1 MFLEGVSTPF
11 SSATIMCTPN
21 GVEASINILAN
32 RAIYDLK
39 PKTAVQI
46 FYRDWVP
53 DKNNQLC
60 WRLMFDGFICGFY
73 KVDQA
78 VEGKMVSLVCR
89 DFRADIRRAPAA
101 IAYSSDEELG
111 VTQQMYSM
119 NGVFNTI
126 VVKGIT
132 PQEKDKQS
140 KNDTKTDQKGSTP
153 TATTTVAS
161 SPKSTNS
168 AAPAANS
175 NNTSDLPFAQAESV
189 ATADTNKKIKVEQT
203 TASSS
208 VNNVKKMDTREY
220 GGILNP
226 LADMLRYIAGTAY
239 GPQVV
244 QTNGK
249 NHYVGTFGTVYHTDE
264 RGRAKCGFFLD
275 ALVRGMWTEAVGGT
289 SVGQFI
295 NKRARVD
302 KRFLIPSNRAGYN
315 IWNRQSSG
323 LEVGSYVLGNS
334 RFSSLEAAIMRIAGL
349 FGVRVYSCNTPTL
362 INIGD
367 DSSGKPNPSVK
378 MIMDEQV
385 RGFLVR
391 DEGHH
396 FGGKFILN
404 ETMLLPP
411 LEFTAPPNCNI
422 FFPTMYDRVVWQY
435 DVDADATRGYY
446 KQIDSL
452 SVPDAGATLGT
463 LGIQVPNALFDI
475 YKDESKKDASN
486 RTKPPLTLE
495 ERYGGVN
502 VSYGSV
508 EYNLAADDAAIGQ
521 INATFNKNKVFEIK
535 MDFEKLKADAAAAT
549 SSSDQSIIP
558 TEEVS
563 EIEAAA
569 MDSELQAKYSAIQKR
584 RVNAS
589 DDELHNMSE
598 RAVNV
603 SMKRHALLKFLNT
616 KYAGRVATIDMS
628 FNPYVMCG
636 FPGMVID
643 DEEAGGTQASKSI
656 IGMVQQV
663 KHLIYISTD
672 QAQISTSVVMNNIRF
687 VDEATDIDKNGN
699 PLYMKPTDKFKAVIN
714 PVNLLYKEQY
724 FIPEPA
730 ARPEEHLN
738 NKAYDLQHIS
748 GSGDYPYVKDIL
760 TLTEND
766 MKSGESNT
774 VYLDEEYEPQKIPR
788 FYRDVLGHNEDSF
801 MIGVNANGDK
811 FVYDTIHEAVTEL
824 RKNRKELLYD
834 YSSAM
839 RFASRRICSASAF
852 YQGILGLSVYTDVE
866 NKYVCNESS
875 FNDTLIENE
884 YYGVTTDFWNS
895 ADADNLR
902 SSKGGML
909 SGPGDF
915 SSILETMPITA
926 FIKERRIAVKNYIEI
941 ASNTAS
947 GMLFSTPSGKG

>member
-1 MFLEGVSTPF
+1 MVQGYSLNFRMLLEGITTPF
-11 SSATIMCTPN
+11 TSATIMCTPN

-32 RAIYDLK
+32 RAVYDLK

-46 FYRDWVP
+46 FYRDWVA
-53 DKNNQLC
+53 DKNNQLG
-60 WRLMFDGFICGFY
+60 WRLMFDGFVCGFY

-78 VEGKMVSLVCR
+78 VDGKMVSIVCR

-101 IAYSSDEELG
+101 LAYSSDEELG

-126 VVKGIT
+126 VVKGMT
-132 PQEKDKQS
+132 PKEKDKQS
-140 KNDTKTDQKGSTP
+140 ASDTKKDNKDGAAT
-153 TATTTVAS
+153 TATAPVENAGTVTVSDPTVSPFEYVNAKPATEVKVKQETKS
-161 SPKSTNS
+161 SP
-168 AAPAANS
+168 
-175 NNTSDLPFAQAESV
+175 
-189 ATADTNKKIKVEQT
+189 
-203 TASSS
+203 
-208 VNNVKKMDTREY
+208 VNNVKKIDTREF
-220 GGILNP
+220 GGILNT
-226 LADMLRYIAGTAY
+226 LADTLRYIAGTAY
-239 GPQVV
+239 GPATVQV
-244 QTNGK
+244 NGK
-249 NHYVGTFGTVYHTDE
+249 NHYVGTLGTVYHEDE
-264 RGRAKCGFFLD
+264 RGKAKCGFFLD

-323 LEVGSYVLGNS
+323 LEVGGYVLGNS
-334 RFSSLEAAIMRIAGL
+334 RFSSIEAAIMRVAGL

-367 DSSGKPNPSVK
+367 DVPGKPNPSVQ

-385 RGFLVR
+385 RNFLVK
-391 DEGHH
+391 DANHE

-422 FFPTMYDRVVWQY
+422 FLPPIYDRVVWQY

-452 SVPDAGATLGT
+452 SVPESGATLGT

-475 YKDESKKDASN
+475 YKDESEKDANN

-521 INATFNKNKVFEIK
+521 LNATFSKKKNAEIK
-535 MDFEKLKADAAAAT
+535 NDIKKLKAEVLAAT
-549 SSSDQSIIP
+549 SG
-558 TEEVS
+558 TEE
-563 EIEAAA
+563 EITANERL
-569 MDSELQAKYSAIQKR
+569 SELEASADDAEFKAKQNAIQNT
-584 RVNAS
+584 RVNKEIN
-589 DDELHNMSE
+589 ELHNLSE
-598 RAVNV
+598 SSVNV

-616 KYAGRVATIDMS
+616 KYAGRVATVDMS

-643 DEEAGGTQASKSI
+643 DEEAGGNQASKSI
-656 IGMVQQV
+656 VGMVQQV
-663 KHLIYISTD
+663 KHLIAISAD

-687 VDEATDIDKNGN
+687 VDEPTDIDKAGN
-699 PLYMKPTDKFKAVIN
+699 PLYMKKTDKEAAVIN
-714 PVNLLYKEQY
+714 PVNLWYKNKY
-724 FIPEPA
+724 SIPAPLP
-730 ARPEEHLN
+730 RPKDLLN
-738 NKAYDLQHIS
+738 NKAYDLQNTIEA
-748 GSGDYPYVKDIL
+748 GDYIYAKDIL
-760 TLTEND
+760 TLTKDD

-774 VYLDEEYEPQKIPR
+774 IYLDEEYEPQKIAR
-788 FYRDVLGHNEDSF
+788 FYRDVLGHSEDSF
-801 MIGVNANGDK
+801 MIGLNDKSEK
-811 FVYDTIHEAVTEL
+811 FVYDTMHEAVVEL
-824 RKNRKELLYD
+824 RKNRSELLYD
-834 YSSAM
+834 YSAAM
-839 RFASRRICSASAF
+839 RFISRKICSASAF
-852 YQGILGLSVYTDVE
+852 YQGILGLSVYDQGSR
-866 NKYVCNESS
+866 KYVCNEST
-875 FNDTLIENE
+875 FNDTIIDNE
-884 YYGVTTDFWNS
+884 YYGVTTDFWDS
-895 ADADNLR
+895 KDADNLKE
-902 SSKGGML
+902 SNGGMI

-915 SSILETMPITA
+915 SSILETMPVTA
-926 FIKERRIAVKNYIEI
+926 FIKERRISVKNYIKI
-941 ASNTAS
+941 ANNTAS
-947 GMLFSTPSGKG
+947 GMLFSTPTGKG